1 MPAASSI
8 RLYHTGFEEIRSPDL
23 KRGRKSADFGQGFYL
38 TPNAEFAGRWAQ
50 LRRGACTYVNAYELD
65 AAGLCV
71 HRLERNT
78 IWFDYIFTNRA
89 GRPDRLM
96 EADVIIGPIAND
108 TIYETYGIITS
119 GYLSR
124 VEALPCCGSGRP
136 MNKLV
141 VKSEKA
147 LRRLKWV
154 SSTVLTEAQVKAN
167 QEQLIKEQAAYQTR
181 FADVMAGFG

>member
-1 MPAASSI
+1 
-8 RLYHTGFEEIRSPDL
+8 
-23 KRGRKSADFGQGFYL
+23 
-38 TPNAEFAGRWAQ
+38 
-50 LRRGACTYVNAYELD
+50 
-65 AAGLCV
+65 
-71 HRLERNT
+71 
-78 IWFDYIFTNRA
+78 
-89 GRPDRLM
+89 M

>member
-1 MPAASSI
+1 M
-8 RLYHTGFEEIRSPDL
+8 
-23 KRGRKSADFGQGFYL
+23 
-38 TPNAEFAGRWAQ
+38 
-50 LRRGACTYVNAYELD
+50 
-65 AAGLCV
+65 